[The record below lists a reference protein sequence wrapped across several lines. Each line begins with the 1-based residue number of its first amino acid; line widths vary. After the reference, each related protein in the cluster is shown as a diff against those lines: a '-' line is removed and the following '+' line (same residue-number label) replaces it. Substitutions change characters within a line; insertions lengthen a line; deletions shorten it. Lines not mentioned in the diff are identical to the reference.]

1 MEYEK
6 VIDKVRKLQ
15 ALVEGGADG
24 EIKAA
29 RRALEHLCRSYDVN
43 LEELFSEKVQRWA
56 FTVPYHDLFA
66 RTILFQIYAK
76 VVNSPTIEFSHNR
89 NMNVFYFDLTNSQ
102 YVEMQGMF
110 DFFFPQWKKE
120 KKQLLEDL
128 VSAFLNKHNLFSDQ
142 AGLKEEPMTPER
154 WQKILRTEALMSQLK
169 DVSYHKQL
177 K

>member
-15 ALVEGGADG
+15 ALVEGGFGG

-29 RRALEHLCRSYDVN
+29 KRVLDALCSQYNIN
-43 LEELFSEKVQRWA
+43 LEDLFSEKVQRWK
-56 FTVPYHDLFA
+56 FTIPYHDPFA

-76 VVNSPTIEFSHNR
+76 VVNSRTIEFSHNK
-89 NMNVFYFDLTNSQ
+89 NMNVFYFDLTNRQ

-110 DFFFPQWKKE
+110 DFFFSQWKKE

-142 AGLKEEPMTPER
+142 AVTNEEPMTPER
-154 WQKILRTEALMSQLK
+154 WQKILRTEALMGQLK
-169 DVSYHKQL
+169 DVTYHKQL
-177 K
+177 E